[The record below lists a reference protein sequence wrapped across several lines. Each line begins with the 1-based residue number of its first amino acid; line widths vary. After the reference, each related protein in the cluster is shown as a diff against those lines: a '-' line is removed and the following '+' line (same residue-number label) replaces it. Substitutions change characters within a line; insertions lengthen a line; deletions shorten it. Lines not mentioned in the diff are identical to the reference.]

1 MSKRVAIGLAAVVA
15 LAAAIPAASLAA
27 DVTVGADVVS
37 AYVWRGLTFNDGLVV
52 QPSIDVAHPSGLGFN
67 VWGNF
72 DISDYDGAVEER
84 EFSEVDLTVSYALP
98 LEGPVSVTVGIVEY
112 LFPKEGNYTPE
123 LPEGHAEVEAKKDTD
138 TREVFVNLGFE
149 PVDGL
154 ALGLNA
160 YYDVDEVD
168 GLYGDVSIAYGYSV
182 TEQLSLEA
190 SAKIGAA
197 DKKFAEYY
205 AGGTKGGLFD
215 WGAQLSATYAACES
229 TEIGAFVAY
238 ASNVNKD
245 AFPSEAKDKD
255 VFGGVSLAYSF

>member
-37 AYVWRGLTFNDGLVV
+37 AYVWRGLTYNDGLVV
-52 QPSIDVAHPSGLGFN
+52 QPSMDVTHPSGIGLN

-72 DISDYDGAVEER
+72 DVADYDGAVDER
-84 EFSEVDLTVSYALP
+84 EFSEVDLTISYTLP
-98 LEGPVSVTVGIVEY
+98 LEGPLSVKVGISEWLY
-112 LFPKEGNYTPE
+112 PKEGNYSAEVPE
-123 LPEGHAEVEAKKDTD
+123 DHPEVEAKKDTD
-138 TREVFVNLGFE
+138 TREAFVNLGFE

-154 ALGLNA
+154 ALGLNVN
-160 YYDVDEVD
+160 YDVDEVE
-168 GLYGDVSIAYGYSV
+168 GIYGDANIAYSFSV

-190 SAKIGAA
+190 SAKIGMA

-215 WGAQLSATYAACES
+215 WGAQLAATYAACE
-229 TEIGAFVAY
+229 TVEIGAFIAY
-238 ASNVNKD
+238 TSNVNDDVLPDD
-245 AFPSEAKDKD
+245 ATDTD
-255 VFGGVSLAYSF
+255 VFGGVSAYYTF